1 MANNILQEERKTVTH
16 IYPIHYGMRGCLTLI
31 CGCMEDMLDIEVTLE
46 EIGVIKNCKNLV
58 CNECVK

>member
-46 EIGVIKNCKNLV
+46 EIGVIKNCKI
-58 CNECVK
+58 